1 VRRDGWRLRATPAVD
16 ARRSNSVLPNGDSG
30 EVPLKEKLAIVEDF
44 YGRRGL
50 PVRYQLSPAAEP
62 AGLVDDVL
70 AARGFEIETSADIQ
84 VANLAEVVDRSLV
97 PGTHVVSA
105 DRPDERWLSTLLAVT
120 PRGDAA
126 TFRET
131 ILDRVRPPAL
141 FAVALHHDGLVA
153 VGMAVAERTWLGI
166 FSMATLPHAR
176 RRGAATAI
184 LNRLAKRAMQ
194 QGATRAY
201 LQLERENAAAHRLYE
216 SRLHNRIRLPLPHA

>member
-44 YGRRGL
+44 FGRRGL

-70 AARGFEIETSADIQ
+70 AARGFQIETSADIQ

-105 DRPDERWLSTLLAVT
+105 DRPGRTLA
-120 PRGDAA
+120 
-126 TFRET
+126 
-131 ILDRVRPPAL
+131 LDPPGS
-141 FAVALHHDGLVA
+141 D
-153 VGMAVAERTWLGI
+153 
-166 FSMATLPHAR
+166 SAR
-176 RRGAATAI
+176 RRRDLPRDHPRPGPPACPIRRRAA
-184 LNRLAKRAMQ
+184 
-194 QGATRAY
+194 
-201 LQLERENAAAHRLYE
+201 
-216 SRLHNRIRLPLPHA
+216 P